1 MFFEI
6 DVIFFSTDIEKLSLL
21 LHIMAMLDFPF
32 NELNKIQ
39 LINNG
44 EFLNLLLSNIENKES
59 SFMMYGIN
67 SIYKEHYNT
76 RIVSGNYHVIYNLDV
91 AQKSKTIIKV
101 VQPKNNSKEKN
112 SQIEII
118 EKVISKSVRNNSKE
132 SKVFSQYI
140 IQVKKNLDAIEKK
153 YKGESYISKNGISQ
167 EKNNKNKKVSQERNN
182 KIQKE
187 MFNFVFNILYQ
198 CYHLFY
204 KNNSALSEGLMK
216 GEKKKIFFQN
226 VSLLDSFSPTDKC
239 IFQMLINNV
248 KVRTFFIYIEEQF
261 IEEEI
266 NHIPFLFTEELLHLK
281 AIDFI
286 DNIEQYSL
294 DSMKFLFQ
302 SNITS
307 SSTVTTNNSNS
318 TTPLANKVPLD
329 NSYSISFISFYKF
342 YKENWSKF
350 FIREGNYTKVIQTV
364 IESAK
369 INCFRYRIIEFDNV
383 VLII

>member
-1 MFFEI
+1 M
-6 DVIFFSTDIEKLSLL
+6 K
-21 LHIMAMLDFPF
+21 
-32 NELNKIQ
+32 
-39 LINNG
+39 
-44 EFLNLLLSNIENKES
+44 
-59 SFMMYGIN
+59 Y
-67 SIYKEHYNT
+67 
-76 RIVSGNYHVIYNLDV
+76 
-91 AQKSKTIIKV
+91 
-101 VQPKNNSKEKN
+101 NSKEKN

-118 EKVISKSVRNNSKE
+118 EKVISKRVRNNSKE